1 MSKRVS
7 QKAAARVVRE
17 QLAKEKRRKRTL
29 WTSVVAVAVLVI
41 AGLVGWGVYASQR
54 SDGFKAPSGAVADGA
69 AIPVGSGPVK
79 VDLYVDFMCPHC
91 KEFEEQSGETLD
103 QLSADGKITINYHPI
118 AILDRAS
125 TTKYSTRASAASGC
139 AADGGKFKEYAAA
152 LFAQQPP
159 EGGEGL
165 SDDKLI
171 SIGTSVGLSD
181 PSFGTCV
188 RDGVYKPWTEHVTDD
203 ASGHGVNGT
212 PTVYVAGKQIQ
223 PTTQAL
229 TAAVAAAT

>member
-1 MSKRVS
+1 
-7 QKAAARVVRE
+7 
-17 QLAKEKRRKRTL
+17 
-29 WTSVVAVAVLVI
+29 VAVLLI
-41 AGLVGWGVYASQR
+41 AGMVGWAVYASQR
-54 SDGFKAPSGAVADGA
+54 SDEFKAPPSAVADGT

-91 KEFEEQSGETLD
+91 KEFEEQSGSTLD
-103 QLSADGKITINYHPI
+103 QLVADGKITINYHPI

-125 TTKYSTRASAASGC
+125 STNYSTRASAASGC

-171 SIGTSVGLSD
+171 SIGGSAGLSD
-181 PSFGTCV
+181 SFGTCV
-188 RDGVYKPWTEHVTDD
+188 RDGRYKTWPEHVTDD
-203 ASGHGVNGT
+203 ASRRGVNGT

-229 TAAVAAAT
+229 TAAVAAAS